1 MGKAKRKVKPQP
13 PWYFWYDVDGC
24 WFCKKKNA
32 CGNCKVS
39 KQYIVEKQNTKRKV
53 ERQQKIGFDFFKK
66 I

>member
-32 CGNCKVS
+32 CGNCKVA
-39 KQYIVEKQNTKRKV
+39 KQYIAEKQNTKRKV
-53 ERQQKIGFDFFKK
+53 E
-66 I
+66 